1 MRNPAIVNVTV
12 TLRVNQA
19 EPVVAKLV
27 EAADAAWPV
36 DFEGDYK
43 DAAAL
48 MQDILFDL
56 AQEQE
61 IEFDVL
67 CCAHSCPRSWQM
79 EFTVGNDK
87 VLFPQ
92 R

>member
-1 MRNPAIVNVTV
+1 MNNKAIVNVTV
-12 TLRVNQA
+12 KRRANQA
-19 EPVVAKLV
+19 EPVVAKLAE
-27 EAADAAWPV
+27 EASAAWPS

-67 CCAHSCPRSWQM
+67 SCAHSCPRSWQM

-87 VLFPQ
+87 AVFPQ